1 MNNSGGH
8 QPGDMGYMAI
18 SVKTNGQK
26 SVEKR
31 KTDTNWVARGSLELI
46 PAPLEPEFCNL
57 SFLFFEIESKYYQ
70 KRLIFNFCF
79 HDIGQ

>member
-18 SVKTNGQK
+18 CVKTNGQK

-57 SFLFFEIESKYYQ
+57 SFLFFEIESKYCQ
-70 KRLIFNFCF
+70 KRLIFNLLF
-79 HDIGQ
+79 HYIGQ

>member
-1 MNNSGGH
+1 
-8 QPGDMGYMAI
+8 MAI

-46 PAPLEPEFCNL
+46 LAPLEPEFCNL
-57 SFLFFEIESKYYQ
+57 SFLFFEIDSKDNE
-70 KRLIFNFCF
+70 KRLISNFF
-79 HDIGQ
+79 PRHWSVITQNPVKIH

>member
-1 MNNSGGH
+1 MSPYSVNNSGGH

-18 SVKTNGQK
+18 SVKTHGQK

-57 SFLFFEIESKYYQ
+57 SFLCFEIDSKYGQ
-70 KRLIFNFCF
+70 KK
-79 HDIGQ
+79 